1 MGDRINAKNERQKE
15 RMAKKVTRYL
25 VISEG
30 FLEEEA
36 ICDPGL
42 EGQTRR
48 ALCWVRSPPVY

>member
-1 MGDRINAKNERQKE
+1 MPRMRDRKKK
-15 RMAKKVTRYL
+15 MAKKVTRYL

-30 FLEEEA
+30 FLKEEA
-36 ICDPGL
+36 IYDPGL